1 MGVLPVITT
10 FFNYVGSQRKVELIC
25 QLKKAAKKWKN
36 AKLYIVEV
44 SYNGVFQVTNDY
56 NKCHFQLH
64 AKEPFFHKENLIN
77 YVARH
82 ILEEYPYFAWMDS
95 DLDLE
100 VDFDEIM
107 LQLDQPIPVVLQPWS
122 VVHDLGPNGELY
134 SIQPSFLKDKKAG
147 HIGYFWAMN
156 KICFKVI
163 GGLFDIDLTGTG
175 DYIFVSAL
183 LSQRKKGSEFQR
195 THSKA
200 VSEEYLEEVKAYEGR
215 FTGVDYGYLEGKIT
229 HKYHGDRGKRNYYS
243 RCKILKEYVPIRDLE
258 INQRGL
264 IKCVNADIN
273 ERLKDYFLSR
283 EE

>member
-25 QLKKAAKKWKN
+25 QLKKAAKKWTN

-44 SYNGVFQVTNDY
+44 SYNGVFAVTNDY

-77 YVARH
+77 YAARQ
-82 ILEEYPYFAWMDS
+82 ILQDYPYFAWMDS
-95 DLDLE
+95 DLDVE

-134 SIQPSFLKDKKAG
+134 SIQPSFLKDKKTG

-156 KICFKVI
+156 KIAFTI
-163 GGLFDIDLTGTG
+163 AGGLFDFDLTGTG
-175 DYIFVSAL
+175 DYIFLSAL
-183 LSQRKKGSEFQR
+183 LRQKIKHSEFKR
-195 THSKA
+195 THGKV
-200 VSEEYLEEVKAYEGR
+200 VSEEFLENVLAYEER
-215 FTGVDYGYLEGKIT
+215 FRGFDYGYLEGKIT

-243 RCKILKEYVPIRDLE
+243 RCKILKDFAPLTDLE
-258 INQRGL
+258 ISQRG
-264 IKCVNADIN
+264 IIRCVNADIN
-273 ERLKDYFLSR
+273 EKLKDYFFSR
-283 EE
+283 KE